1 MPPHSF
7 MPYVG
12 GFASSAVTAVARG
25 SLTAPEAA
33 SIAVARGNQIELLQT
48 SPDGLV
54 SVLRFPLH
62 ATIANLAA
70 IRLPV
75 FSGFSCS
82 RCHRFPL
89 FFFDSQ
95 GERMDSLLV
104 TTDTNHFALL
114 QYNPETKEVLTRVTG
129 DASVC
134 RNE

>member
-1 MPPHSF
+1 M
-7 MPYVG
+7 
-12 GFASSAVTAVARG
+12 
-25 SLTAPEAA
+25 
-33 SIAVARGNQIELLQT
+33 
-48 SPDGLV
+48 

-82 RCHRFPL
+82 LRHHFQI
-89 FFFDSQ
+89 FFDSQ